1 MVDLSTRQNNV
12 LSIRITAVVPGEQ
25 PLAQTTPA
33 ATERVVMATGIG
45 GQGVQLASNVL
56 AHAAMAEGREV
67 LLFGSYGGMM
77 RGGNTDATIVIA
89 ADTVDAPPVAPSA
102 WAALVMHHEFLGPL
116 AAKLRPDSV
125 TFVNTS
131 VVPEAALRELPGTVV
146 SIGATDE
153 AQRLGNALAASL
165 VLLGAL
171 AGSTGLVG
179 LDALVDAVAEVMP
192 SYRAQHVLGNQEA
205 LRHGYGL
212 RTSAPA
218 AWPANELAVGR

>member
-1 MVDLSTRQNNV
+1 MVDSPLVQNTV
-12 LSIRITAVVPGEQ
+12 LSIRITAVVLGEQ
-25 PLAQTTPA
+25 LPAQIMPTV
-33 ATERVVMATGIG
+33 TERVVMATGIG

-77 RGGNTDATIVIA
+77 RGGNTDATIVLA
-89 ADTVDAPPVAPSA
+89 TDAVDAPPVAPTA

-116 AAKLRPDSV
+116 AAKLTSDSV
-125 TFVNTS
+125 TFANTS
-131 VVPEAALRELPGTVV
+131 VVPPAALSDLPGTVV
-146 SIGATDE
+146 GIAATDE

-179 LDALVDAVAEVMP
+179 IDALTDAVAAVIP
-192 SYRAQHVLGNQEA
+192 SYRAQHVAGNQEA
-205 LRHGYGL
+205 LRHGFTL
-212 RTSAPA
+212 RASAPA
-218 AWPANELAVGR
+218 AWPTPAAAGR

>member
-1 MVDLSTRQNNV
+1 MVL
-12 LSIRITAVVPGEQ
+12 GEQ
-25 PLAQTTPA
+25 PPAQITPA

-77 RGGNTDATIVIA
+77 RGGNTDATIVLA
-89 ADTVDAPPVAPSA
+89 THTVDAPPVAPTA
-102 WAALVMHHEFLGPL
+102 WAALVMHHEFLAPL
-116 AAKLRPDSV
+116 GAKLTAESV

-131 VVPEAALRELPGTVV
+131 VVPATAVGRLPGTVV
-146 SIGATDE
+146 GIDATDE
-153 AQRLGNALAASL
+153 AQRLGNALAAAL

-179 LDALVDAVAEVMP
+179 VDALTTAVAALTP
-192 SYRAQHVLGNQEA
+192 SYRTQHVAGNQQA
-205 LRHGYGL
+205 LRHGFAL
-212 RTSAPA
+212 RSDAPA
-218 AWPANELAVGR
+218 AWPRSPAEGGR